1 MSADWYAL
9 LSLGMRYWFTAL
21 AAIIVFRAWRAT
33 VRDSRRARVLRA
45 WAPDTGAIGEI
56 VVVSGGLGIRK
67 GSRVPVPKE
76 GLLGSSRRA
85 DVRLRHPDVR
95 RYHAHIEQ
103 RENGLLVEPIGKAQ
117 VWLNGKT
124 SDKLLLR
131 DCDRFSIGQMRF
143 QLTLY
148 TPDEATARVPDME
161 DDLFSP
167 AGLHAARAGKKAP
180 DAKAPRRKAKPSPVR
195 AKKRLSEIELFMPFE
210 DIPRPKRRT
219 KQASNG
225 KSTGKDE
232 TDWWQDAK
240 R

>member
-21 AAIIVFRAWRAT
+21 AALIVFRAWRAT

-56 VVVSGGLGIRK
+56 VVVTGGAGIRK

-103 RENGLLVEPIGKAQ
+103 RENGLLVEPLGKAQ
-117 VWLNGKT
+117 VFLNGQT
-124 SDKLLLR
+124 AERLLLR
-131 DCDRFSIGQMRF
+131 DGDRFSIGRMQF
-143 QLTLY
+143 LLTLY
-148 TPDEATARVPDME
+148 APGDASARAPEAEDE
-161 DDLFSP
+161 LFSP
-167 AGLHAARAGKKAP
+167 AGISAARAGKQPARSR
-180 DAKAPRRKAKPSPVR
+180 AKAPAPRTRG
-195 AKKRLSEIELFMPFE
+195 KKLSEIELFMPFE
-210 DIPRPKRRT
+210 DDPSPARGKKRAAKKTPK
-219 KQASNG
+219 G
-225 KSTGKDE
+225 KTGKDE
-232 TDWWQDAK
+232 PDWWQDAK